1 MPVLSS
7 WRAMHSFQIAIFYVL
22 TADVIPAEQK
32 INQFNLGPFLPN
44 SWMKIW
50 VTLVSSN
57 YLTCIYTSLG
67 LLASLGVPFLWSVR
81 LNNSYVRS
89 IQWINTLELEKK
101 SSVTV
106 TFTLF
111 VNAQLTFLPVKYPY
125 CVLCR
130 LLSSIQYP
138 NIEEI
143 YINVSVP
150 FIWSVL
156 SLTNYLNI

>member
-1 MPVLSS
+1 MKNFTIILPGQSDLGILHN
-7 WRAMHSFQIAIFYVL
+7 W
-22 TADVIPAEQK
+22 
-32 INQFNLGPFLPN
+32 INQNQDNGKWVRLQIRHN
-44 SWMKIW
+44 VNKAQIW
-50 VTLVSSN
+50 FFISTLHYSV
-57 YLTCIYTSLG
+57 TSLG
-67 LLASLGVPFLWSVR
+67 LLALLGVPFLWSVR

>member
-1 MPVLSS
+1 MKNFTIILPGQSDLGILHN
-7 WRAMHSFQIAIFYVL
+7 W
-22 TADVIPAEQK
+22 
-32 INQFNLGPFLPN
+32 INQNQDNGKWFSLQIRHNVN
-44 SWMKIW
+44 NAQIW
-50 VTLVSSN
+50 FFISTLHYSV
-57 YLTCIYTSLG
+57 TSLG

-111 VNAQLTFLPVKYPY
+111 VNAQLTFSPVKYPY

-150 FIWSVL
+150 LIWSDL
-156 SLTNYLNI
+156 